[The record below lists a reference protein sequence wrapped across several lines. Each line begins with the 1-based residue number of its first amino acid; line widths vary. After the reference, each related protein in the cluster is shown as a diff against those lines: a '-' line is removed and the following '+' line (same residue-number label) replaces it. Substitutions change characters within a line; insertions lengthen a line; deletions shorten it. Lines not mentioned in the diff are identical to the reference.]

1 MNTMNTIA
9 ASTQYI
15 DFTLSAS
22 NLAGS
27 IRVLHEGDGWIR
39 AELQPWK
46 GDLTIV
52 RAWSED
58 HGGLREAI
66 VHAVERLRRTPNAPG
81 VFGCLKGTTR
91 GFIIGDIG
99 SRRFKVGADCVSI
112 ADAMNFCLAEIGRQE
127 NQA

>member
-1 MNTMNTIA
+1 MNTMNTITT
-9 ASTQYI
+9 STQYI
-15 DFTLSAS
+15 DFTISAS

-27 IRVLHEGDGWIR
+27 LRVIHEGDGWVR

-46 GDLTIV
+46 GQMVEV

-66 VHAVERLRRTPNAPG
+66 VHAVERLRRTTDAPK
-81 VFGCLKGTTR
+81 VFGNIKGTTR
-91 GFIIGDIG
+91 GFVIGDIG
-99 SRRFKVGADCVSI
+99 DRRFRIGADCVSI
-112 ADAMNFCLAEIGRQE
+112 ADALNFCLAEIGRQE

>member
-1 MNTMNTIA
+1 MTMNTITSSA
-9 ASTQYI
+9 NYI
-15 DFTLSAS
+15 DFTINAS
-22 NLAGS
+22 NMAGS
-27 IRVLHEGDGWIR
+27 IHVVHEGDGWIR
-39 AELQPWK
+39 AELHPWK
-46 GDLTIV
+46 GATVEV

-66 VHAVERLRRTPNAPG
+66 VYAVERLRRTADAPK

-91 GFIIGDIG
+91 GFVIGDIAD
-99 SRRFKVGADCVSI
+99 RRFRVGADCVSI